1 MAYSRAIVQRAEAR
15 LQSEK
20 EQNER
25 SSRARIAAI
34 YEKEPRLGEIERE
47 LRRTAAHV
55 LAATFR
61 RQGDPV
67 AAMQQLKKEN
77 LALQQERDWI
87 LQAEGLEPDDLT
99 VQPICPTCGGT
110 GYVGAA
116 MCECLKELCRQE
128 QKKELTNLF
137 GAESFEK
144 FRLDLYSDQYDAK
157 YRSSPRELM
166 RATYRMAQNYAQS
179 FPADGQSLVFS
190 GATGL
195 GKTFLSAC
203 VARVVAERGFSVSY
217 APVGQL
223 FAAFEED
230 KFRPQPDAGGTML
243 TYHKTTEEEKYRI
256 TAWKYDVDYAVYNS
270 TPYAQQKQ
278 TGFGFANPKNHFYSF
293 YDGADLVGFIN
304 LYEEPTEVFF
314 GIGAAPEHCGKGYGQ
329 QMTRIACSICRSLF
343 PGKPMYLEVRTWN
356 RRAVR
361 CYEKAGFRIA
371 GEPIRQ
377 TTSAGDGIFYHMVKD
392 A

>member
-1 MAYSRAIVQRAEAR
+1 MAYSYTIVQRAMAR

-20 EQNER
+20 EQNEQ

-110 GYVGAA
+110 GYVGAV

-144 FRLDLYSDQYDAK
+144 FRLDLYPEQYDNQLK
-157 YRSSPRELM
+157 RSPREVM
-166 RATYRMAQNYAQS
+166 NRTYHDTLSYAQN
-179 FPADGQSLVFS
+179 FTCTLPSLLFV

-195 GKTFLSAC
+195 GKTYLSAC
-203 VARVVAERGFSVSY
+203 IARTVADRGFSVSY

-223 FAAFEED
+223 MAAFENE
-230 KFRPQPDAGGTML
+230 KFRPQPDTSC
-243 TYHKTTEEEKYRI
+243 TEEYFSCDLLIIDDLGTEMTTQFTISALYQILNTRLMGAKPTIVSTNLPLGDLSARYSEQIASRLLGAYRLY
-256 TAWKYDVDYAVYNS
+256 K
-270 TPYAQQKQ
+270 
-278 TGFGFANPKNHFYSF
+278 FYG
-293 YDGADLVGFIN
+293 DD
-304 LYEEPTEVFF
+304 
-314 GIGAAPEHCGKGYGQ
+314 
-329 QMTRIACSICRSLF
+329 
-343 PGKPMYLEVRTWN
+343 
-356 RRAVR
+356 
-361 CYEKAGFRIA
+361 
-371 GEPIRQ
+371 IR
-377 TTSAGDGIFYHMVKD
+377 FKVK
-392 A
+392 

>member
-110 GYVGAA
+110 GYVGAV

-144 FRLDLYSDQYDAK
+144 FRLDLYPEQYDNQLK
-157 YRSSPRELM
+157 RSPREVM
-166 RATYRMAQNYAQS
+166 NRTYHDTLSYAQNFTCTS
-179 FPADGQSLVFS
+179 PSLLFV

-195 GKTFLSAC
+195 GKTYLSAC
-203 VARVVAERGFSVSY
+203 IARTVADRGFSVSY

-223 FAAFEED
+223 MAAFENE
-230 KFRPQPDAGGTML
+230 KFHPQPDTSC
-243 TYHKTTEEEKYRI
+243 TEEYFSCDLLIIDDLGTEMTTQFTISALYQILNTRLMGAKPTIVSTNLPLGDLSARYSEQIASRLLGAYRLY
-256 TAWKYDVDYAVYNS
+256 K
-270 TPYAQQKQ
+270 
-278 TGFGFANPKNHFYSF
+278 FYG
-293 YDGADLVGFIN
+293 DD
-304 LYEEPTEVFF
+304 
-314 GIGAAPEHCGKGYGQ
+314 
-329 QMTRIACSICRSLF
+329 
-343 PGKPMYLEVRTWN
+343 
-356 RRAVR
+356 
-361 CYEKAGFRIA
+361 
-371 GEPIRQ
+371 IR
-377 TTSAGDGIFYHMVKD
+377 FKVK
-392 A
+392 

>member
-166 RATYRMAQNYAQS
+166 RATYRMAQNYAQG

-230 KFRPQPDAGGTML
+230 KFRPQPDAARTEDVFACDLLIIDDLGTEMTNTFVASQL
-243 TYHKTTEEEKYRI
+243 FLCINERLMNKKSTIISTNLSLESLRDLYSERVFSRI
-256 TAWKYDVDYAVYNS
+256 SSNFKMR
-270 TPYAQQKQ
+270 K
-278 TGFGFANPKNHFYSF
+278 
-293 YDGADLVGFIN
+293 L
-304 LYEEPTEVFF
+304 
-314 GIGAAPEHCGKGYGQ
+314 IGKDIRL
-329 QMTRIACSICRSLF
+329 MKKL
-343 PGKPMYLEVRTWN
+343 
-356 RRAVR
+356 
-361 CYEKAGFRIA
+361 
-371 GEPIRQ
+371 GEQ
-377 TTSAGDGIFYHMVKD
+377 G
-392 A
+392 

>member
-1 MAYSRAIVQRAEAR
+1 MAYSYTIVQRAMAR

-20 EQNER
+20 EQNEQ

-110 GYVGAA
+110 GYVGAV

-144 FRLDLYSDQYDAK
+144 FRLDLYPEQYDNQLK
-157 YRSSPRELM
+157 RSPREVM
-166 RATYRMAQNYAQS
+166 NRTYHDTLSYAQNFTCTS
-179 FPADGQSLVFS
+179 PSLLFV

-195 GKTFLSAC
+195 GKTYLSAC
-203 VARVVAERGFSVSY
+203 IARTVADRGFSVSY

-223 FAAFEED
+223 MAAFENE
-230 KFRPQPDAGGTML
+230 KVRPQPDTSC
-243 TYHKTTEEEKYRI
+243 TEEYFSCDLLIIDDLGTEMTTQFTISALYQILNTRLMGAKPTIVSTNLPLGDLSARYSEQIASRLLGAYRLY
-256 TAWKYDVDYAVYNS
+256 K
-270 TPYAQQKQ
+270 
-278 TGFGFANPKNHFYSF
+278 FYG
-293 YDGADLVGFIN
+293 DD
-304 LYEEPTEVFF
+304 
-314 GIGAAPEHCGKGYGQ
+314 
-329 QMTRIACSICRSLF
+329 
-343 PGKPMYLEVRTWN
+343 
-356 RRAVR
+356 
-361 CYEKAGFRIA
+361 
-371 GEPIRQ
+371 IR
-377 TTSAGDGIFYHMVKD
+377 FKVK
-392 A
+392 

>member
-1 MAYSRAIVQRAEAR
+1 MAYSYTIVQRAMAR

-20 EQNER
+20 EQNEQ

-110 GYVGAA
+110 GYVGAV

-144 FRLDLYSDQYDAK
+144 FRLDLYPEQYDNQLK
-157 YRSSPRELM
+157 RSPREVM
-166 RATYRMAQNYAQS
+166 NRTYHDTLSYAQNFTCTS
-179 FPADGQSLVFS
+179 PSLLFV

-195 GKTFLSAC
+195 GKTYLSAC
-203 VARVVAERGFSVSY
+203 IARTVEDRGFSVSY

-223 FAAFEED
+223 MAAFENE
-230 KFRPQPDAGGTML
+230 KFRPQPDTSC
-243 TYHKTTEEEKYRI
+243 TEEYFSCDLLIIDDLGTEMTTQFTISALYQILNTRLMGAKPTIVSTNLPLGDLSARYSEQIASRLLGAYRLY
-256 TAWKYDVDYAVYNS
+256 K
-270 TPYAQQKQ
+270 
-278 TGFGFANPKNHFYSF
+278 FYG
-293 YDGADLVGFIN
+293 DD
-304 LYEEPTEVFF
+304 
-314 GIGAAPEHCGKGYGQ
+314 
-329 QMTRIACSICRSLF
+329 
-343 PGKPMYLEVRTWN
+343 
-356 RRAVR
+356 
-361 CYEKAGFRIA
+361 
-371 GEPIRQ
+371 IR
-377 TTSAGDGIFYHMVKD
+377 FKVK
-392 A
+392 

>member
-1 MAYSRAIVQRAEAR
+1 MAYSYTIVQRAMAR

-20 EQNER
+20 EQNEQ

-99 VQPICPTCGGT
+99 VQPSCPTCGGT
-110 GYVGAA
+110 GYVGAV

-144 FRLDLYSDQYDAK
+144 FRLDLYPEQYDNQLK
-157 YRSSPRELM
+157 RSPREVM
-166 RATYRMAQNYAQS
+166 NRTYHDTLSYAQNFTCTS
-179 FPADGQSLVFS
+179 PSLLFV

-195 GKTFLSAC
+195 GKTYLSAC
-203 VARVVAERGFSVSY
+203 IARTVADRGFSVSY

-223 FAAFEED
+223 MAAFENE
-230 KFRPQPDAGGTML
+230 KFRPQPDTSC
-243 TYHKTTEEEKYRI
+243 TEEYFSCDLLIIDDLGTEMTTQFTISALYQILNTRLMGAKPTIVSTNLPLGDLSARYSEQIASRLLGAYRLY
-256 TAWKYDVDYAVYNS
+256 K
-270 TPYAQQKQ
+270 
-278 TGFGFANPKNHFYSF
+278 FYG
-293 YDGADLVGFIN
+293 DD
-304 LYEEPTEVFF
+304 
-314 GIGAAPEHCGKGYGQ
+314 
-329 QMTRIACSICRSLF
+329 
-343 PGKPMYLEVRTWN
+343 
-356 RRAVR
+356 
-361 CYEKAGFRIA
+361 
-371 GEPIRQ
+371 IR
-377 TTSAGDGIFYHMVKD
+377 FKVK
-392 A
+392 

>member
-1 MAYSRAIVQRAEAR
+1 MAYSYTIVQRAMAR

-20 EQNER
+20 EQNEQ

-110 GYVGAA
+110 GYVGAV

-144 FRLDLYSDQYDAK
+144 FRLDLYPEQYDNQLK
-157 YRSSPRELM
+157 RSPREVM
-166 RATYRMAQNYAQS
+166 NRTYHDTLSYAQNFTCTS
-179 FPADGQSLVFS
+179 PSLLFV

-195 GKTFLSAC
+195 GKTYLSAC
-203 VARVVAERGFSVSY
+203 IARTVADRGFSVSY

-223 FAAFEED
+223 MAAFENE
-230 KFRPQPDAGGTML
+230 KFRPQPDTSC
-243 TYHKTTEEEKYRI
+243 TEEYFSCDLLIIDDLGTEMTTQFTISALYQILNTRLMGAKPTIVSTNLPLGDLSARYSEQIASRLLGAYRLY
-256 TAWKYDVDYAVYNS
+256 K
-270 TPYAQQKQ
+270 
-278 TGFGFANPKNHFYSF
+278 FYGDDISF
-293 YDGADLVGFIN
+293 
-304 LYEEPTEVFF
+304 
-314 GIGAAPEHCGKGYGQ
+314 K
-329 QMTRIACSICRSLF
+329 
-343 PGKPMYLEVRTWN
+343 
-356 RRAVR
+356 
-361 CYEKAGFRIA
+361 
-371 GEPIRQ
+371 
-377 TTSAGDGIFYHMVKD
+377 VK
-392 A
+392 

>member
-25 SSRARIAAI
+25 SSRARIAAT

-110 GYVGAA
+110 GYVGAV

-144 FRLDLYSDQYDAK
+144 FRLDLYPEQYDNQLK
-157 YRSSPRELM
+157 RSPREVM
-166 RATYRMAQNYAQS
+166 NRTYHDTLSYAQNFTCTS
-179 FPADGQSLVFS
+179 PSLLFV

-195 GKTFLSAC
+195 GKTYLSAC
-203 VARVVAERGFSVSY
+203 IARTVADRGFSVSY

-223 FAAFEED
+223 MAAFENE
-230 KFRPQPDAGGTML
+230 KFRPQPDTSC
-243 TYHKTTEEEKYRI
+243 TEEYFSCDLLIIDDLGTEMTTQFTISALYQILNTRLMGAKPTIVSTNLPLGDLSARYSEQIASRLLGAYRLY
-256 TAWKYDVDYAVYNS
+256 K
-270 TPYAQQKQ
+270 
-278 TGFGFANPKNHFYSF
+278 FYG
-293 YDGADLVGFIN
+293 DD
-304 LYEEPTEVFF
+304 
-314 GIGAAPEHCGKGYGQ
+314 
-329 QMTRIACSICRSLF
+329 
-343 PGKPMYLEVRTWN
+343 
-356 RRAVR
+356 
-361 CYEKAGFRIA
+361 
-371 GEPIRQ
+371 IR
-377 TTSAGDGIFYHMVKD
+377 FKVK
-392 A
+392 

>member
-1 MAYSRAIVQRAEAR
+1 MAYSYTIVQRAMAR

-20 EQNER
+20 EQNEQ

-110 GYVGAA
+110 GYVGAV

-144 FRLDLYSDQYDAK
+144 FRLDLYPEQYDNQLK
-157 YRSSPRELM
+157 RSPREVM
-166 RATYRMAQNYAQS
+166 NRTYHDTLSYAQNFTCTS
-179 FPADGQSLVFS
+179 PSLLFV

-195 GKTFLSAC
+195 GKTYLSAC
-203 VARVVAERGFSVSY
+203 IARTVADRGFSVSY

-223 FAAFEED
+223 MAAFENE
-230 KFRPQPDAGGTML
+230 KFRPQPDTSC
-243 TYHKTTEEEKYRI
+243 TEEYFSCDLLIIDDLGTEMTTQFTISALYQILNTRLMGAKSTIVSTNLPLGDLSARYSEQIASRLLGAYRLY
-256 TAWKYDVDYAVYNS
+256 K
-270 TPYAQQKQ
+270 
-278 TGFGFANPKNHFYSF
+278 FYG
-293 YDGADLVGFIN
+293 DD
-304 LYEEPTEVFF
+304 
-314 GIGAAPEHCGKGYGQ
+314 
-329 QMTRIACSICRSLF
+329 
-343 PGKPMYLEVRTWN
+343 
-356 RRAVR
+356 
-361 CYEKAGFRIA
+361 
-371 GEPIRQ
+371 IR
-377 TTSAGDGIFYHMVKD
+377 FKVK
-392 A
+392 

>member
-1 MAYSRAIVQRAEAR
+1 MAYSYTIVQRAMAR

-20 EQNER
+20 EQNEQ

-110 GYVGAA
+110 GYVGAV

-144 FRLDLYSDQYDAK
+144 FRLDLYPEQYDNQLK
-157 YRSSPRELM
+157 RSPREV
-166 RATYRMAQNYAQS
+166 RNRTYHDTLSYAQNFTCTS
-179 FPADGQSLVFS
+179 PSLLFV

-195 GKTFLSAC
+195 GKTYLSAC
-203 VARVVAERGFSVSY
+203 IARTVADRGFSVSY

-223 FAAFEED
+223 MAAFENE
-230 KFRPQPDAGGTML
+230 KFRPQPDTSC
-243 TYHKTTEEEKYRI
+243 TEEYFSCDLLIIDDLGTEMTTQFTISALYQILNTRLMGAKPTIVSTNLPLGDLSARYSEQIASRLLGAYRLY
-256 TAWKYDVDYAVYNS
+256 K
-270 TPYAQQKQ
+270 
-278 TGFGFANPKNHFYSF
+278 FYG
-293 YDGADLVGFIN
+293 DD
-304 LYEEPTEVFF
+304 
-314 GIGAAPEHCGKGYGQ
+314 
-329 QMTRIACSICRSLF
+329 
-343 PGKPMYLEVRTWN
+343 
-356 RRAVR
+356 
-361 CYEKAGFRIA
+361 
-371 GEPIRQ
+371 IR
-377 TTSAGDGIFYHMVKD
+377 FKVK
-392 A
+392 

>member
-1 MAYSRAIVQRAEAR
+1 MAYSYTIVHRAMAR

-20 EQNER
+20 EQNEQ

-110 GYVGAA
+110 GYVGAV

-144 FRLDLYSDQYDAK
+144 FRLDLYPEQYDNQLK
-157 YRSSPRELM
+157 RSPREVM
-166 RATYRMAQNYAQS
+166 NRTYHDTLSYAQNFTCTS
-179 FPADGQSLVFS
+179 PSLLFV

-195 GKTFLSAC
+195 GKTYLSAC
-203 VARVVAERGFSVSY
+203 IARTVADRGFSVSY

-223 FAAFEED
+223 MAAFENE
-230 KFRPQPDAGGTML
+230 KFRPQPDTSC
-243 TYHKTTEEEKYRI
+243 TEEYFSCDLLIIDDLGTEMTTQFTISALYQILNTRLMGAKPTIVSTNLPLGDLSARYSEQIASRLLGAYRLY
-256 TAWKYDVDYAVYNS
+256 K
-270 TPYAQQKQ
+270 
-278 TGFGFANPKNHFYSF
+278 FYG
-293 YDGADLVGFIN
+293 DD
-304 LYEEPTEVFF
+304 
-314 GIGAAPEHCGKGYGQ
+314 
-329 QMTRIACSICRSLF
+329 
-343 PGKPMYLEVRTWN
+343 
-356 RRAVR
+356 
-361 CYEKAGFRIA
+361 
-371 GEPIRQ
+371 IR
-377 TTSAGDGIFYHMVKD
+377 FKVK
-392 A
+392 

>member
-1 MAYSRAIVQRAEAR
+1 MAYSYTIVQRAMAR

-20 EQNER
+20 EQNEQ

-34 YEKEPRLGEIERE
+34 YEKVPRLGEIERE

-110 GYVGAA
+110 GYVGAV

-144 FRLDLYSDQYDAK
+144 FRLDLYPEQYDNQLK
-157 YRSSPRELM
+157 RSPREVM
-166 RATYRMAQNYAQS
+166 NRTYHDTLSYAQNFTCTS
-179 FPADGQSLVFS
+179 PSLLFV

-195 GKTFLSAC
+195 GKTYLSAC
-203 VARVVAERGFSVSY
+203 IARTVADRGFSVSY

-223 FAAFEED
+223 MAAFENE
-230 KFRPQPDAGGTML
+230 KFRPQPDTSC
-243 TYHKTTEEEKYRI
+243 TEEYFSCDLLIIDDLGTEMTTQFTISALYQILNTRLMGAKPTIVSTNLPLGDLSARYSEQIASRLLGAYRLY
-256 TAWKYDVDYAVYNS
+256 K
-270 TPYAQQKQ
+270 
-278 TGFGFANPKNHFYSF
+278 FYG
-293 YDGADLVGFIN
+293 DD
-304 LYEEPTEVFF
+304 
-314 GIGAAPEHCGKGYGQ
+314 
-329 QMTRIACSICRSLF
+329 
-343 PGKPMYLEVRTWN
+343 
-356 RRAVR
+356 
-361 CYEKAGFRIA
+361 
-371 GEPIRQ
+371 IR
-377 TTSAGDGIFYHMVKD
+377 FKVK
-392 A
+392 

>member
-25 SSRARIAAI
+25 SSRARIAAT

-110 GYVGAA
+110 GYVGAV

-128 QKKELTNLF
+128 QKKELTNQF

-144 FRLDLYSDQYDAK
+144 FRLDLYPEQYDNQLK
-157 YRSSPRELM
+157 RSPREVM
-166 RATYRMAQNYAQS
+166 NRTYHDTLSYAQNFTCTS
-179 FPADGQSLVFS
+179 PSLLFV

-195 GKTFLSAC
+195 GKTYLSAC
-203 VARVVAERGFSVSY
+203 IARTVADRGFSVSY

-223 FAAFEED
+223 MAAFENE
-230 KFRPQPDAGGTML
+230 KFRPQPDTSC
-243 TYHKTTEEEKYRI
+243 TEEYFSCDLLIIDDLGTEMTTQFTISALYQILNTRLMGAKPTIVSTNLPLGDLSARYSEQIASRLLGAYRLY
-256 TAWKYDVDYAVYNS
+256 K
-270 TPYAQQKQ
+270 
-278 TGFGFANPKNHFYSF
+278 FYG
-293 YDGADLVGFIN
+293 DD
-304 LYEEPTEVFF
+304 
-314 GIGAAPEHCGKGYGQ
+314 
-329 QMTRIACSICRSLF
+329 
-343 PGKPMYLEVRTWN
+343 
-356 RRAVR
+356 
-361 CYEKAGFRIA
+361 
-371 GEPIRQ
+371 IR
-377 TTSAGDGIFYHMVKD
+377 FKVK
-392 A
+392 

>member
-144 FRLDLYSDQYDAK
+144 FRLDLYPEQYDNQLK
-157 YRSSPRELM
+157 RSPREVM
-166 RATYRMAQNYAQS
+166 NRTYHDTLSYAQNFTCTS
-179 FPADGQSLVFS
+179 PSLLFF

-195 GKTFLSAC
+195 GKTYLSAC
-203 VARVVAERGFSVSY
+203 IARTVADRGFSVSY

-223 FAAFEED
+223 MAAFENE
-230 KFRPQPDAGGTML
+230 KFRPLPDTSCTEDYFSCDLLIIDDLGTEM
-243 TYHKTTEEEKYRI
+243 TTQFTISALYQILNTRLMGAKPTIVSTNLPLGDLSARYSEQIASRLLGAYRLY
-256 TAWKYDVDYAVYNS
+256 K
-270 TPYAQQKQ
+270 
-278 TGFGFANPKNHFYSF
+278 FYG
-293 YDGADLVGFIN
+293 DD
-304 LYEEPTEVFF
+304 
-314 GIGAAPEHCGKGYGQ
+314 
-329 QMTRIACSICRSLF
+329 
-343 PGKPMYLEVRTWN
+343 
-356 RRAVR
+356 
-361 CYEKAGFRIA
+361 
-371 GEPIRQ
+371 IR
-377 TTSAGDGIFYHMVKD
+377 FKVK
-392 A
+392 

>member
-1 MAYSRAIVQRAEAR
+1 MAYSYTIVQRAMAR

-20 EQNER
+20 EQNEQ

-34 YEKEPRLGEIERE
+34 YEKKPRLGEIERE

-110 GYVGAA
+110 GYVGAV

-144 FRLDLYSDQYDAK
+144 FRLDLYPEQYDNQLK
-157 YRSSPRELM
+157 RSPREVM
-166 RATYRMAQNYAQS
+166 NRTYHDTLSYAQNFTCTS
-179 FPADGQSLVFS
+179 PSLLFV

-195 GKTFLSAC
+195 GKTYLSAC
-203 VARVVAERGFSVSY
+203 IARTVADRGFSVSY

-223 FAAFEED
+223 MAAFENE
-230 KFRPQPDAGGTML
+230 KFRPQPDTSC
-243 TYHKTTEEEKYRI
+243 TEEYFSCDLLIIDDLGTEMTTQFTISALYQILNTRLMGAKPTIVSTNLPLGDLSARYSEQIASRLLGAYRLY
-256 TAWKYDVDYAVYNS
+256 K
-270 TPYAQQKQ
+270 
-278 TGFGFANPKNHFYSF
+278 FYG
-293 YDGADLVGFIN
+293 DD
-304 LYEEPTEVFF
+304 
-314 GIGAAPEHCGKGYGQ
+314 
-329 QMTRIACSICRSLF
+329 
-343 PGKPMYLEVRTWN
+343 
-356 RRAVR
+356 
-361 CYEKAGFRIA
+361 
-371 GEPIRQ
+371 IR
-377 TTSAGDGIFYHMVKD
+377 FKVK
-392 A
+392 